1 MNKFIYGI
9 IALISISSGA
19 VGFHLITQTKQLLPP
34 KYALYYK
41 QARSISAFTLTDELG
56 QPFNNTQLLDK
67 WSLVFFGYTSCP
79 DVCPTTLQN
88 LNFIYE
94 DLTTIAGNSQVLLV
108 SVDPKRDTT
117 EKLEQ
122 YIGYFNPN
130 FKALRAEH
138 DVLFPFSRNLGLMY
152 AITSKEASKATSKDE
167 VDVPAGDESYWVDHS
182 ASLVLINPAGK
193 ISAIFRPEQAVGEV
207 PTIDND
213 KLLSDYQKIVA
224 LYQ

>member
-9 IALISISSGA
+9 IALISICTGA

-34 KYALYYK
+34 EYALHYK
-41 QARSISAFTLTDELG
+41 QARPISAFTLTDELG
-56 QPFNNTQLLDK
+56 QPFSNTQLLDK

-79 DVCPTTLQN
+79 DVCPITLQN

-94 DLTTIAGNSQVLLV
+94 DLTTIASNSQVLLV

-117 EKLEQ
+117 KKLEQ

-152 AITSKEASKATSKDE
+152 AITSKEENNEADIA
-167 VDVPAGDESYWVDHS
+167 AGNESYWVDHS

-193 ISAIFRPEQAVGEV
+193 ISAIFKPEQAVGEV
-207 PTIDND
+207 PSIDNE